1 MVFRSVWLGHLI
13 KVAVDERVGEG
24 GGHAQQV
31 THGEGDTEPDVTGAA
46 LLAENN
52 VLSSCENMLCRG
64 GRKRES
70 ERERDRERERVTGIL
85 FRIRLFSRPGL
96 DMICC
101 TFLLG
106 HVSRTSHQTGNFSSS
121 FFPASA
127 LSWFPPFPSALH
139 AQYLPSVLL
148 LSTTPA

>member
-1 MVFRSVWLGHLI
+1 MEWIISFRDTENSAMHQISLCPVSINEKSATDNFEALLPMVFRSVWLGHLI

-64 GRKRES
+64 GRKRERV
-70 ERERDRERERVTGIL
+70 RERDRERESDGA
-85 FRIRLFSRPGL
+85 
-96 DMICC
+96 
-101 TFLLG
+101 TF
-106 HVSRTSHQTGNFSSS
+106 QN
-121 FFPASA
+121 
-127 LSWFPPFPSALH
+127 
-139 AQYLPSVLL
+139 
-148 LSTTPA
+148 